1 MIKLT
6 IKGKPYYLSGDIKQE
21 QDVRR
26 EILSLYSG
34 LTMVEISGEGIETE
48 RVRLYVIFKK

>member
-6 IKGKPYYLSGDIKQE
+6 IHGKPYYLSGDIKQE

-26 EILSLYSG
+26 EILRECPGDPEVVISENGRIL
-34 LTMVEISGEGIETE
+34 EIVKLSD
-48 RVRLYVIFKK
+48 IFKR